1 MDRSEV
7 TKTLRQINGRTQ
19 VAVDLTS
26 VQTKFAQVDESIG
39 DLSIDVA
46 NLPQD
51 LADLQVLPDV
61 ATLSNNV
68 LEAVNAI
75 DDLANTL

>member
-1 MDRSEV
+1 MDRSEA

-46 NLPQD
+46 NLAQD
-51 LADLQVLPDV
+51 LADLQVLPNWVHPVQPDV
-61 ATLSNNV
+61 ALSNFGGCMPPSR
-68 LEAVNAI
+68 
-75 DDLANTL
+75 